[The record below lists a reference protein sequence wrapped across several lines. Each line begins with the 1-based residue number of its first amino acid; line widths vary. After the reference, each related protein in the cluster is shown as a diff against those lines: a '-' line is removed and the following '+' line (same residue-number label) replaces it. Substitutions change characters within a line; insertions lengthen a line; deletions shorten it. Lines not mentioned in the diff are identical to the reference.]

1 MSRILLYCYAAL
13 AAIGVTIVL
22 WWLIAALFSFDPA
35 PPVEESGGTVSML
48 DVAGDPQLECLDRTA
63 DLRHLVMN
71 SKYCEQDSDCAIVRS
86 HGKSPGVFRC
96 MVAVRRDVADVVQT
110 GFDQHRSCDI
120 IENCNGFSARPVCEE
135 NLCQLAV
142 PADSPP

>member
-35 PPVEESGGTVSML
+35 PPVEEPGGTVSML
-48 DVAGDPQLECLDRTA
+48 DASGDPQFECLDRTA
-63 DLRHLVMN
+63 DLRQLVMS
-71 SKYCEQDSDCAIVRS
+71 SKYCEQDADCATVRS

-96 MVAVRRDVADVVQT
+96 MVAVRHDVVDVVQT

-120 IENCNGFSARPVCEE
+120 MENCDGFTARPVCRE
-135 NLCQLAV
+135 NLCQLEVATEGG
-142 PADSPP
+142 P